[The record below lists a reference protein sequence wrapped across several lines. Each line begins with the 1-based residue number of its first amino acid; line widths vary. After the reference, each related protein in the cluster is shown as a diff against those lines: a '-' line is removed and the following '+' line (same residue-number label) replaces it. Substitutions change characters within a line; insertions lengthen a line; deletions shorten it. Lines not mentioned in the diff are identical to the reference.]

1 MTQKRALEIMQ
12 NIIVEKTTYLNTL
25 KYEEQRMKKTE
36 LHTDSVK
43 IELAKTREE
52 ITAMIIGKG
61 ALQTYRDFHN
71 MEGKKNEL

>member
-52 ITAMIIGKG
+52 ITAMI
-61 ALQTYRDFHN
+61 TVTRCV
-71 MEGKKNEL
+71 

>member
-52 ITAMIIGKG
+52 ITAMITVTG
-61 ALQTYRDFHN
+61 ALQTYRDFHYTGLFT
-71 MEGKKNEL
+71 M

>member
-43 IELAKTREE
+43 IELAKTR
-52 ITAMIIGKG
+52 
-61 ALQTYRDFHN
+61 RCV
-71 MEGKKNEL
+71 